1 MKIVLT
7 RNTLLYMS
15 GYDLGSVHRLLGDI
29 RGTLRDI
36 SRDCSC
42 SGSSDL
48 SVESLGTNNSGY
60 LIQQLFACTRLLG
73 KCESVLQLSSV
84 EIAQIKNT
92 VISLQGEKIEA
103 LQGAD
108 PVTLATPQSQ
118 IGATSYSGILQ
129 QPSTKQVRKQSSTF
143 TPMRG
148 VIDIIK

>member
-1 MKIVLT
+1 
-7 RNTLLYMS
+7 MS

-84 EIAQIKNT
+84 EIAQNQIKNT

-108 PVTLATPQSQ
+108 PVTLATPQ

-129 QPSTKQVRKQSSTF
+129 QPSTRQVRKQSSTF

-148 VIDIIK
+148 DDLDIIM